1 MNVPIIDP
9 LQGDFPEIIEDFL
22 QYGSMKCIAFNSCG
36 TLLAAGC
43 SDGNCIIWDFE
54 TRGISRKLRDSATI
68 SPITSVCW
76 SKHGHR
82 LLVSATDK
90 SLTLWDV
97 KKCEKISRITLQQT
111 ALHARLDPGALEP
124 TICLACPLSSAP
136 LLVDIS
142 NGSSTSLPVSVSQE
156 GNNYTVAT
164 NPRKFSDGSTP
175 FTPTAATFDWS
186 GEVICVGNSKGEIL
200 IVGTK
205 TSKVYAI
212 IPVPGGAVIKD
223 IVFSRSGLYVL
234 TNSNDRVI
242 RLFENLLPH
251 HNTINELETID
262 SSNNN
267 TNNNVEE
274 YDIVDKLKTNG
285 TKCMKY
291 LREFQDVVTKIQWKT
306 PCFSG
311 DDEWILGAS
320 ASKGEH
326 KLYIWER
333 LGHLVKIL
341 EGPKEAIIDLVWHPE
356 RPIVVSV
363 SVTGTAYV
371 WAKDYVENW
380 SAFAPDFKELE
391 ENEEYIE
398 KEDEFDINPR
408 EDEKEKEE
416 VIDEDA
422 EVDID
427 NSEDTSILKASN
439 GSYGEL
445 RYLAAVPSPEQ
456 SEQQDKYPASPIKLE
471 ESNNSASP
479 FDMDVVANGHAS
491 SPMEGSEFFFAEEDG
506 GTSLKRKRKP
516 SAKGMEMQAE
526 KDKKPVIKN
535 PKSSSLSKISKPR
548 TKYEFDSDQD
558 DEFTDGFVF

>member
-1 MNVPIIDP
+1 LFP
-9 LQGDFPEIIEDFL
+9 LLSHLTYPFL
-22 QYGSMKCIAFNSCG
+22 FFLTQP
-36 TLLAAGC
+36 AGC
-43 SDGNCIIWDFE
+43 SDGGCIIWDFE
-54 TRGISRKLRDSATI
+54 TRGISRKLRDGTTI
-68 SPITSVCW
+68 SPITSVSW
-76 SKHGHR
+76 AQNGHC

-97 KKCEKISRITLQQT
+97 KKCEKIARLTLQQT
-111 ALHARLDPGALEP
+111 ALHACLDPGPLGA

-142 NGSSTSLPVSVSQE
+142 NGSSIILPVSVSQE
-156 GNNYTVAT
+156 GNNYTVST

-175 FTPTAATFDWS
+175 FTPTAATFDRS
-186 GEVICVGNSKGEIL
+186 GEFICVGNSKGEIL
-200 IVGTK
+200 IVSTK

-223 IVFSRSGLYVL
+223 IVFSRSGQYVL

-251 HNTINELETID
+251 HNTLADLKAID
-262 SSNNN
+262 SSNND
-267 TNNNVEE
+267 TKNNIDEDGIVE
-274 YDIVDKLKTNG
+274 KLKANG
-285 TKCMKY
+285 TKCMRY

-311 DDEWILGAS
+311 DDEWIVGAS

-341 EGPKEAIIDLVWHPE
+341 EGPKEAIIDVAWHPE

-363 SVTGTAYV
+363 SVTGTAYI

-398 KEDEFDINPR
+398 REDEFDINPR
-408 EDEKEKEE
+408 EDEK
-416 VIDEDA
+416 VHFWLWTA
-422 EVDID
+422 
-427 NSEDTSILKASN
+427 NSVPDFFCFSLLIVKTLFK
-439 GSYGEL
+439 GEGI
-445 RYLAAVPSPEQ
+445 P
-456 SEQQDKYPASPIKLE
+456 
-471 ESNNSASP
+471 
-479 FDMDVVANGHAS
+479 
-491 SPMEGSEFFFAEEDG
+491 
-506 GTSLKRKRKP
+506 
-516 SAKGMEMQAE
+516 
-526 KDKKPVIKN
+526 
-535 PKSSSLSKISKPR
+535 
-548 TKYEFDSDQD
+548 
-558 DEFTDGFVF
+558 